1 MKSQPDDPKPDW
13 IMSLHDMSGNRAKQR
28 YLIDGEAEIVLSK
41 RWRDMMDTLR
51 KGPVYCASP
60 VRLSDAVCVLRRD
73 YQVPIETDT
82 TPEGRKFYRLACDV
96 SEVAA

>member
-1 MKSQPDDPKPDW
+1 
-13 IMSLHDMSGNRAKQR
+13 MSLCDMSGNRDKQR
-28 YLIDGEAEIVLSK
+28 YRIEGETEIVLSK
-41 RWRDMMDTLR
+41 RLRDMMDTLR

-73 YQVPIETDT
+73 YQVPIETET

-96 SEVAA
+96 REEPST

>member
-1 MKSQPDDPKPDW
+1 MSSQPNQTKPDW
-13 IMSLHDMSGNRAKQR
+13 IMSLRDMSGNRARQA
-28 YLIDGEAEIVLSK
+28 YLVDDEMQITLSK

-60 VRLSDAVCVLRRD
+60 VRLSDAVHVLRNE

-96 SEVAA
+96 REVAA

>member
-1 MKSQPDDPKPDW
+1 MSSQENQRQPDW
-13 IMSLHDMSGNRAKQR
+13 IMSLKDMSGSRARQT
-28 YLIDGEAEIVLSK
+28 YLIDGETEITLCK

-60 VRLSDAVCVLRRD
+60 VRLSDAVHVLRND

-82 TPEGRKFYRLACDV
+82 TQEGRKFYRLACDV
-96 SEVAA
+96 REVAA

>member
-1 MKSQPDDPKPDW
+1 
-13 IMSLHDMSGNRAKQR
+13 MSLRDLPDARERKTFVLN
-28 YLIDGEAEIVLSK
+28 GEHEITISK
-41 RWRDMMDTLR
+41 RWHEVFAAVRI
-51 KGPVYCASP
+51 GPIFCASP

-96 SEVAA
+96 QEVAA

>member
-1 MKSQPDDPKPDW
+1 MKSQPHNSNPNW
-13 IMSLHDMSGNRAKQR
+13 ILSLRDMSGNRAKQR
-28 YLIDGEAEIVLSK
+28 YRIDGEAEITLSK

-73 YQVPIETDT
+73 YQVPIETET

-96 SEVAA
+96 QEVAA